1 MRSASGENRG
11 IYVRMRGAWHAFI
24 REEAVILRELNRK
37 CAEVPWAACG
47 TLDACACNNT
57 RLYPL
62 ITGILGVMLCKT
74 LDGRLAAIGRMAYT
88 GRFWLNLGEK
98 IGKAVK

>member
-1 MRSASGENRG
+1 M
-11 IYVRMRGAWHAFI
+11 V
-24 REEAVILRELNRK
+24 
-37 CAEVPWAACG
+37 CG
-47 TLDACACNNT
+47 TLDACACNNI

-62 ITGILGVMLCKT
+62 ITGILDVMLCKT

-98 IGKAVK
+98 VRRAMKQWGVLASDN